1 MSSIGSLGSYAAQLW
16 HTRTNP
22 ENKEKFKAEQ
32 QQEQTP
38 PASVAAIAADAKAAV
53 DSTAG
58 YDEAFAKLKLALA
71 SSDSTSADLSERDSA
86 TVGKTASEAFHEW
99 MNMTPGEK
107 LRASI
112 LKELGITEEDLAA
125 MDPEARKTIE
135 DSIAEKVQTLFA
147 KQAEENQR
155 DYRLDHGATEQ
166 ELINVSV

>member
-32 QQEQTP
+32 QAQTP
-38 PASVAAIAADAKAAV
+38 PASVAAIAAEAKAAL

-71 SSDSTSADLSERDSA
+71 SSDNASGDLSESDSA
-86 TVGKTASEAFHEW
+86 TVGKTASEEFHEW

-112 LKELGITEEDLAA
+112 LKELGISEDDLAA
-125 MDPEARKTIE
+125 MDPEARKNIE
-135 DSIAEKVQTLFA
+135 DGIAEKIQTLFA

-155 DYRLDHGATEQ
+155 DYRVDHGATEQ

>member
-1 MSSIGSLGSYAAQLW
+1 
-16 HTRTNP
+16 
-22 ENKEKFKAEQ
+22 
-32 QQEQTP
+32 
-38 PASVAAIAADAKAAV
+38 
-53 DSTAG
+53 
-58 YDEAFAKLKLALA
+58 
-71 SSDSTSADLSERDSA
+71 LSERDSA

-125 MDPEARKTIE
+125 IDPEARKTIE

-155 DYRLDHGATEQ
+155 DYRLDPGVTEQ